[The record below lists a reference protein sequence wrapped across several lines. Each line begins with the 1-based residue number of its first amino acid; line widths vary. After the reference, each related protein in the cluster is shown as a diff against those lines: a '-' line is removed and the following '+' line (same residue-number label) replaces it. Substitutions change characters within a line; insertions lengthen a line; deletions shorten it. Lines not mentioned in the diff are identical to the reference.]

1 VNSSARA
8 CRAARARATVIA
20 EVHMKLPVQTW
31 FDRSTSRARDWPI
44 KRLRAQKAGTRV
56 SVVLPALDEEAT
68 VGRVVGMVRR
78 LAEDTG
84 LVDEVVVMDS
94 GSRDATAE
102 VAEAAGAIVHH
113 RDDVLPGTGSRAGKG
128 EVLWKSL
135 AVTTGD
141 VIVFVDAD
149 LLDPQPQ
156 LVTGLLGPLLHDPG
170 VELVKGCYDRPLK
183 GSGET
188 SGGRVTELVARPLL
202 SAFFPEL
209 AGVVQ
214 PLAGEYAGR
223 RRLFEAIPFC
233 GGYGVE
239 IAMLIDT
246 LGLRGIG
253 AIAQVDLGRRQHDHQ
268 DTAALGRMAA
278 QVAHVVHRRAGVAE
292 LDDAP
297 SITQFARDGYGHYAP
312 ITHAVDV
319 AERPPMLSVDG
330 YRGRT
335 AKVS

>member
-1 VNSSARA
+1 M
-8 CRAARARATVIA
+8 
-20 EVHMKLPVQTW
+20 ELPVQTW
-31 FDRSTSRARDWPI
+31 FEASTSRARDWTI
-44 KRLRAQKAGTRV
+44 ERLRAQKAGTRV

-68 VGRVVGMVRR
+68 VGRVVSMARR

-84 LVDEVVVMDS
+84 LVDEIVVMDS

-102 VAEAAGAIVHH
+102 VAEAAGAVVHH
-113 RDDVLPGTGSRAGKG
+113 RDDVLPHVGSRPGKG

-141 VIVFVDAD
+141 VLVFVDAD

-156 LVTGLLGPLLHDPG
+156 LITGLLGPLLHDPA
-170 VELVKGCYDRPLK
+170 VELVKGCYDRPLE
-183 GSGET
+183 GAGET
-188 SGGRVTELVARPLL
+188 SGGRVTELVARPLV
-202 SAFFPEL
+202 SRFFPEL
-209 AGVVQ
+209 VGVVQ

-223 RRLFEAIPFC
+223 RRLLEAIPFC

-246 LGLRGIG
+246 LELRGIA
-253 AIAQVDLGRRQHDHQ
+253 AIAQVDLGRRQHSHQ

-278 QVAHVVHRRAGVAE
+278 QITHVVHQRAGVPGAAG
-292 LDDAP
+292 AP

-312 ITHAVDV
+312 VTHSVDV
-319 AERPPMLSVDG
+319 VERPPMLSVDG
-330 YRGRT
+330 YLRRT
-335 AKVS
+335 AVVS